1 LAEPFLLNTKPLSS
15 HTFINS
21 ADTIVALATP
31 PGVSALAVIRVS
43 GKEAIS
49 VTNKVFKGKDLTKQA
64 SHTLHFGKIAKGD
77 EVIDEVL
84 VSVFVAP
91 RSFTGENLVE
101 ISCHGSNY
109 IVAKILKTLVEEGA
123 RYAQPGEFTRRAF
136 LNGKFDL
143 VQAEAIAD
151 LIHSDSEISH
161 HMAMSQMRG
170 GFSQKISYL
179 REHLVNFASLLELE
193 LDFSEEDVE
202 FADRT
207 HLKNLIVEMQEE
219 INVLA
224 DSFELGNVLKE
235 GVPTVIAGKPN
246 AGKSTLLN
254 ALLNEDK
261 AMVSE
266 IAGTTRDVIED
277 EISIG
282 GIKFRFIDTA
292 GLRETEDKLEAMG
305 IARTRKK
312 MDEASLI
319 IYLYD
324 INTTTE
330 IELEEV
336 DNELKKRNVPYLLVA
351 NKVDKSL
358 VNSEQLSVISLPSI
372 VNRQLSTI
380 HISASSG
387 LGIEALKE
395 RLLKLVK
402 ADGFKSGNT
411 IVTNARHHENLVKVA
426 AALQLTIDALDKD
439 LSNDFLALE
448 VRQALHYLG
457 ELTGTITTEDLLGN
471 IFSKF
476 CIGK

>member
-1 LAEPFLLNTKPLSS
+1 MILDTLALLTFNQNLHTLSS
-15 HTFINS
+15 HQILDTT
-21 ADTIVALATP
+21 DTIVALATP
-31 PGVSALAVIRVS
+31 PGVSALAILRVAGNQS
-43 GKEAIS
+43 IEL
-49 VTNKVFKGKDLTKQA
+49 TNRIFKGKDLSKQKT
-64 SHTLHFGKIAKGD
+64 HTLHFGKIIKGD

-91 RSFTGENLVE
+91 HSFTGENLVE

-123 RYAQPGEFTRRAF
+123 RYAQAGEFTRRAF

-161 HMAMSQMRG
+161 QLAMNQMRG
-170 GFSQKISYL
+170 GFSNKISYL

-207 HLKNLIVEMQEE
+207 HLKNLIVEMQQE

-224 DSFELGNVLKE
+224 DSFSLGNVLKE

-324 INTTTE
+324 INTTSE
-330 IELEEV
+330 SELEEV
-336 DNELKKRNVPYLLVA
+336 DKELNARNIPYILVA
-351 NKVDKSL
+351 NKADSASS
-358 VNSEQLSVISLPSI
+358 VNTKYLIPDTLS
-372 VNRQLSTI
+372 
-380 HISASSG
+380 ISASTG
-387 LGIEALKE
+387 LGIEELKE
-395 RLLKLVK
+395 RLLQLVK
-402 ADGFKSGNT
+402 VDGFKSGNT
-411 IVTNARHHENLVKVA
+411 IVTNARHHENLLKVA
-426 AALQLTIDALDKD
+426 SALQLTIDALTND

-448 VRQALHYLG
+448 IRQALHYLG
-457 ELTGTITTEDLLGN
+457 ELTGKITTEDLLGN